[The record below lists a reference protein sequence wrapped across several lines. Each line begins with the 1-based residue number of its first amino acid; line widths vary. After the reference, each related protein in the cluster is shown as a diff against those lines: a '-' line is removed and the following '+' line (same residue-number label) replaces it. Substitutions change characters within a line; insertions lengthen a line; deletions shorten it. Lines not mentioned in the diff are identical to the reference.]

1 MATDLEN
8 LLTYRSNLLAEL
20 AALDPQASYR
30 IDGQAVDHNG
40 YRRSLEEA
48 LERIEKRITAL
59 EGPVE
64 RELRGT
70 T

>member
-8 LLTYRSNLLAEL
+8 LLTYRSQVLAEL
-20 AALDPQASYR
+20 ASLDPKASYR
-30 IDGQAVDHNG
+30 IDGQEVDHNG

-48 LERIEKRITAL
+48 LERIEKRIAAL

-64 RELRGT
+64 RGMRGLT
-70 T
+70 